1 MVLCDCGA
9 HDKFKKYTPF
19 LHACMYICACMCVHA
34 YIKSIVKVVYS
45 EIASSIE
52 IKNIIS

>member
-19 LHACMYICACMCVHA
+19 LHARMYIYVHVCVFMHTL
-34 YIKSIVKVVYS
+34 KVL
-45 EIASSIE
+45 
-52 IKNIIS
+52 